1 MRNRARHDHD
11 NDKHESAAA
20 ANKLRSSQAP
30 NAAGRTSL
38 LRKLTVLVVVSV
50 VFLVQAGVRP
60 SLVLYTDTV
69 WMLPVH
75 LFQVLFFQ
83 LSKGAA
89 SVHEIPEK
97 KAELLI
103 GLANTTVYTQRKIHH
118 QHVYQGDDIFPTC
131 RSNVSETPGHER
143 IDIERPRRTGSA
155 KWQAWVEKVGT
166 NQAEFIKLEHP
177 SRNQEFPVFHSSTP
191 CGIHQVHTAQ
201 VGDTGFSVSSGGG
214 LGMGTAFA
222 VQLDQEDN
230 LGHALRAGVMV
241 CSYLLKKRLEALK
254 APLPLTFFVWW
265 RDVPPGSAQFKID
278 LLETFGKV
286 FHIKKGDATESQGP
300 VALSKKYEQVYSAP
314 WNNRDSVWHD
324 YSLSQ
329 GPIQMAMGESS
340 LRLSMASIFV
350 NRKPLEMYTGFSAT
364 VRKGLGIAGRS
375 ETSGG
380 VIIFRRDLYNNP
392 GDFSHE
398 AHERSKQRLL
408 VDARTGRRDTLMHTL
423 CRTGLNILETD
434 FHNRAK
440 INTLREQANIMA
452 NAAVAVGSHG
462 SGLWNS
468 VWMKPGSVTIEVT
481 LRPGH
486 CCFPIPKKYWGETDD
501 VCTSPCRPYTMVN
514 IADGVMAAGVR
525 WFYLDP
531 EFIDQPNGDSNRQT
545 ARVHVDAEKLAKVIL
560 GAHRLA
566 CDGS

>member
-1 MRNRARHDHD
+1 MRHRGRQD
-11 NDKHESAAA
+11 NDENTDDSAAA
-20 ANKLRSSQAP
+20 SNKSRIPAP
-30 NAAGRTSL
+30 NVANRRSL
-38 LRKLTVLVVVSV
+38 LWKLAVVVAV
-50 VFLVQAGVRP
+50 VSCVSLVQVGVRP

-75 LFQVLFFQ
+75 FSRVVFYLF
-83 LSKGAA
+83 SKRSA
-89 SVHEIPEK
+89 SVLEIPEK
-97 KAELLI
+97 KAEQLI
-103 GLANTTVYTQRKIHH
+103 SSAHTSSRLFGKPETALSRGYE
-118 QHVYQGDDIFPTC
+118 GDDIFGTC
-131 RSNVSETPGHER
+131 RSNISETPGSER
-143 IDIERPRRTGSA
+143 IDIKRPKRTGSSE
-155 KWQAWVEKVGT
+155 WQAWVEKVGT
-166 NQAEFIKLEHP
+166 SKAKFNTIQHA
-177 SRNQEFPVFHSSTP
+177 SYTTQEFPAFFSLTP
-191 CGIHQVHTAQ
+191 CGIHQVQTAQ
-201 VGDTGFSVSSGGG
+201 VGDTGFAVSKGGA
-214 LGMGTAFA
+214 LGTGTAFA
-222 VQLDQEDN
+222 VQMDQEDN
-230 LGHALRAGVMV
+230 LDHAMRAGVMM
-241 CSYLLKKRLEALK
+241 CSYLLKRRLELLK

-265 RDVPPGSAQFKID
+265 RDEPPGSAQFKID
-278 LLETFGKV
+278 LLQTFGKV
-286 FHIKKGDATESQGP
+286 FHITSGAQSQKI
-300 VALSKKYEQVYSAP
+300 SKKYEQVFSAP

-423 CRTGLNILETD
+423 CRTGLHILEAD
-434 FHNRAK
+434 FHNKAK
-440 INTLREQANIMA
+440 INTLREQVNIMA

-486 CCFPIPKKYWGETDD
+486 CCFPIPQKYWGETDD

-525 WFYLDP
+525 WFYFDP
-531 EFIDQPNGDSNRQT
+531 EYIDQPSGDSNRAT
-545 ARVHVDAEKLAKVIL
+545 TRVHVDAEKLAKVIL

-566 CDGS
+566 CGDNG